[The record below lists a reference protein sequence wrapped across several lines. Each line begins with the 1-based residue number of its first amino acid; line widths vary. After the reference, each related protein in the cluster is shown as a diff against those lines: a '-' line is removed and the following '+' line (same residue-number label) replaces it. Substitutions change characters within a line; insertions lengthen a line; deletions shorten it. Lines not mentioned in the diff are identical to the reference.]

1 MQIGNHVYAGTY
13 QDTIATSLFFTHDEK
28 TEQEEESV
36 DPVFGHQL
44 PVKVQYL
51 DSTRK
56 KLTLK
61 RVFLKTK
68 QQPPS
73 NCQEAQQ
80 QAAVATQSSDFLD
93 NCSVDKNSG
102 SDKPEN
108 QVTTTTTT

>member
-68 QQPPS
+68 QPPS
-73 NCQEAQQ
+73 NPEEAQQ
-80 QAAVATQSSDFLD
+80 QVATTQSSDFLD